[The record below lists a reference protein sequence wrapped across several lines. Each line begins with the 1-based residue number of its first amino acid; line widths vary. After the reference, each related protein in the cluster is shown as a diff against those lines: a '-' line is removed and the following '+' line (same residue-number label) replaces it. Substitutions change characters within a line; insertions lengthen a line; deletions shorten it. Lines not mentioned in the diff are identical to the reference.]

1 MFSGVHCVSENEWF
15 SGSADLESVPY
26 VSTFI
31 ENGESVVEINVVSRS
46 IISDNDF
53 TTLKP
58 SFYPG
63 NILRECTYLE
73 NIHQFTV
80 QGLGRPE
87 TTMSDILPP
96 IYDPPDEKL
105 FVRPELYES
114 NLYDSD
120 SGKLLDLSNCVNVV
134 NNIVFNADGNDDDDA
149 PMEWLSMLEDCE
161 LLSPNGEI
169 LSTDGELISLLCS
182 GPVNNVK
189 VSMCEN
195 SNTEDLETFS
205 ISDTSGVENL
215 RFSEFTNM
223 DSGEPV
229 FEQESEP
236 PPSEI
241 SNTNIGSEV
250 LISDWSV
257 FDLNPAVVSEFTGMD
272 NGEPVPNRKNE
283 GSEITSTNNGSVT
296 VISDVSVSTSECEN
310 NFCKGENVNNNACV
324 SQTLLQELTIKT
336 EEWLAGNSKK
346 VIQWACDY
354 QDISMIEKSLVTAV
368 VLADKYSKR
377 ASQS

>member
-134 NNIVFNADGNDDDDA
+134 NNINADDN
-149 PMEWLSMLEDCE
+149 PMEWLSMMEDCE

-182 GPVNNVK
+182 GPINDVK
-189 VSMCEN
+189 VSKCEN

-205 ISDTSGVENL
+205 ISGTSGVENL
-215 RFSEFTNM
+215 RFSEFSEFSETM
-223 DSGEPV
+223 

-250 LISDWSV
+250 LNSDAWSV
-257 FDLNPAVVSEFTGMD
+257 FALKSAPVSEFTG
-272 NGEPVPNRKNE
+272 
-283 GSEITSTNNGSVT
+283 
-296 VISDVSVSTSECEN
+296 
-310 NFCKGENVNNNACV
+310 
-324 SQTLLQELTIKT
+324 
-336 EEWLAGNSKK
+336 
-346 VIQWACDY
+346 
-354 QDISMIEKSLVTAV
+354 
-368 VLADKYSKR
+368 
-377 ASQS
+377 